1 MKSSFAHLRVSSEYS
16 IFKGLLSVEKLV
28 EKAKSFGMP
37 AIALTDHSNMFGL
50 VKFFKKCEKEG
61 IKPISGSTL
70 NIARSSEDRPYEFLC
85 LAKNIDGHKNLMHG
99 LSKASR
105 NQSKSILYDDFLNIC
120 NDIFVITGSENSE
133 IFSLILN
140 DKENEAVEL
149 IEKYKADFKNNFVIE
164 IQNTGK
170 ESHKIFMASILPIAS
185 RLSIPVIAT
194 NDVLFGDREDFEI
207 HETKVCIN
215 SGKTL
220 NDPNREKIYSEE
232 QYFKSQ
238 DEMQDLFGDFPDVL
252 SNTLEIAKQCNLS
265 IEPDGYFL
273 PEYPVPDGQD
283 FDTHL
288 KSLVEESLDNLIAK
302 FDNDKVEEYKARVK
316 YELDQIKT
324 MGFSSYFLIVY
335 DFIKWSKNNDVPV
348 GPGRGSG
355 AGSLVAFCLGIT
367 ALDPIKHGLLFERF
381 LNPERISMPDFD
393 IDFCMEKRDKV
404 IEYVSSK
411 YGKDAVSQIVTFGT
425 MAARGVVRDVTR
437 ALGKPYSL
445 GDRISKMIPFEIG
458 MTLEK
463 AISRQPVL
471 KQAIKDD
478 DEVQEIMN
486 LSFKLEGGIR
496 NIGKHAGGVVIAPGS
511 LSDFSPIYFDSDTSS
526 VLTQFDK
533 DDVEKIGLVKFDFL
547 GLRTLTII
555 DKAIKSIND
564 DLASRNKD
572 QLDISNIDL
581 NDSKVFEL
589 LSAGKTTAVF
599 QLESP
604 GMKDLIK
611 RLKPTKFEE
620 IVALL
625 ALFRPG
631 PLDSGM
637 HDEFVN
643 RKNGKV
649 PVTYPHKLLEPVLS
663 ETYGVILYQ
672 EQVMES
678 ARVLAGYS
686 LGQADILRRAMGKK
700 QVEEMD
706 KQRTIFVNGCKD
718 NNIKEDLANKIF
730 NLIET
735 FAGYGFNKSH
745 SAAYALLSFQTAYL
759 KTYYP
764 EYFMAAVL
772 SSAQGN
778 TDKISSII
786 KECKDMNISVL
797 SPNILTSGTN
807 FFVNSK
813 KQIEYGLTSLKG
825 VAESFIYHLSDIRE
839 KHTFNNLLDFSKKV
853 NVKLGGK
860 KSLESLSKAGAFDSI
875 CDSRSIA
882 LACIPDMLK
891 EGDKKASD
899 ALFAGDL
906 FSNVEED
913 FNPYDQYK
921 DVNPLNFSQK
931 LKYEK
936 EALGFYIS
944 GHPVEAIKDDIKDL
958 RSHKISDLDANT
970 SSATIVGLVNS
981 TRQIKDSKNK
991 PITFVN
997 FDDESGSMDGI
1008 ILSDLYEEK
1017 YGIIQEDT
1025 ILKFYGSVEVD
1036 DYRSRETNS
1045 TMYRMRVKS
1054 INAVESDLVDS
1065 KKDLLII
1072 CDTVS
1077 GDSLQEIKVKLN
1089 KIDPDFWGGES
1100 KVKLKILK
1108 DSTEA
1113 LISLNDNFMIDLN
1126 SENLDNLRS
1135 IFGDNKIKLS

>member
-1 MKSSFAHLRVSSEYS
+1 MKASFAHLRVSSEYS
-16 IFKGLLSVEKLV
+16 IFKGLLSIEKLV
-28 EKAKSFGMP
+28 EKAKVFGMP
-37 AIALTDHSNMFGL
+37 ALALTDHSNMFGL
-50 VKFFKKCEKEG
+50 VKFFKNCEKEG

-70 NIARSSEDRPYEFLC
+70 NIIRSEEDKPFEILC
-85 LAKNIDGHKNLMHG
+85 LAKNISGHKNLMNA
-99 LSKASR
+99 LSKAGR
-105 NQSKSILYDDFLNIC
+105 NKNKAIHYDDFLEIC
-120 NDIFVITGSENSE
+120 DDIFVIVGAENSE
-133 IFSLILN
+133 IFSLIIN
-140 DKENEAVEL
+140 NKEVDAIEL
-149 IEKYKADFKNNFVIE
+149 IKSYKTDFNDNFIIE

-170 ESHKIFMASILPIAS
+170 DSQKIFMGSILPIAS
-185 RLSIPVIAT
+185 KLSIPVIAT
-194 NDVLFGDREDFEI
+194 NDVLFGDKEDFEI

-220 NDPNREKIYSEE
+220 NDPNREKLYSEE
-232 QYFKSQ
+232 QFFKSQ
-238 DEMQDLFGDFPDVL
+238 DEMCKLFEDFPEVVT
-252 SNTLEIAKQCNLS
+252 NTLEVAKQCNLS
-265 IEPDGYFL
+265 LDPDGYYL
-273 PEYPVPDGQD
+273 PEYPVPKGED
-283 FDTHL
+283 FNSHL
-288 KSLVEESLDNLIAK
+288 ENLVEENLKKIISGFSREEIK
-302 FDNDKVEEYKARVK
+302 EYKARVK
-316 YELDQIKT
+316 YELEQIKM

-355 AGSLVAFCLGIT
+355 AGSLVAYCLGIT

-437 ALGKPYSL
+437 ALAKPYSL
-445 GDRISKMIPFEIG
+445 GDKISKMIPFEIG

-463 AISRQPVL
+463 AISNQPIL

-478 DEVQEIMN
+478 EEIQEIIN

-496 NIGKHAGGVVIAPGS
+496 NIGKHAGGIVIAPGN
-511 LSDFSPIYFDSDTSS
+511 LSDFSPIYFDDDSS
-526 VLTQFDK
+526 SSLTQFDK

-564 DLASRNKD
+564 DLVSKND
-572 QLDISNIDL
+572 EPLDISSIDL
-581 NDSKVFEL
+581 NDPKVFKL
-589 LSAGKTTAVF
+589 LSSGKTTSVF

-604 GMKDLIK
+604 GMKALIK
-611 RLKPTKFEE
+611 RLQPTKFEE

-631 PLDSGM
+631 PLETGM
-637 HDEFVN
+637 DDEFVN

-649 PVTYPHKLLEPVLS
+649 PVTYPHKLLEPVLA
-663 ETYGVILYQ
+663 ETYGVIIYQ

-686 LGQADILRRAMGKK
+686 LGQADILRRVMGKK
-700 QVEEMD
+700 LKDEMD
-706 KQRTIFVNGCKD
+706 NQRKIFVNGCKE
-718 NNIKEDLANKIF
+718 NNIKEELANKIF

-764 EYFMAAVL
+764 EYFMASVL
-772 SSAQGN
+772 SSAQGD
-778 TDKISSII
+778 TDKINSII
-786 KECKDMNISVL
+786 KECREMGIKVL

-807 FFVNSK
+807 FFVNK
-813 KQIEYGLTSLKG
+813 NKQIEYGLTSLKG
-825 VAESFIYHLSDIRE
+825 VAESFVYHLCEMRE
-839 KHTFNNLLDFSKKV
+839 KNSFKNLLDFSKKV

-860 KSLESLSKAGAFDSI
+860 KSLESLSKAGAFDPI

-891 EGDKKASD
+891 ESDKKASD

-906 FSNVEED
+906 FSNIEED
-913 FNPYDQYK
+913 FDPYDQYK
-921 DVNPLNFSQK
+921 NINPLNLSQK

-958 RSHKISDLDANT
+958 RSHKISDLDTNI
-970 SSATIVGLVNS
+970 SSVSVVGRINS
-981 TRQIKDSKNK
+981 TRQIKNKGK
-991 PITFVN
+991 PIMFVN

-1017 YGIIQEDT
+1017 YEIIKEDA
-1025 ILKFYGSVEVD
+1025 ILRFTGTVEID
-1036 DYRSRETNS
+1036 EYRSKETNII
-1045 TMYRMRVKS
+1045 MYRMRVKN
-1054 INAVESDLVDS
+1054 IYAVESALVDS
-1065 KKDLLII
+1065 KKDLFII
-1072 CDTVS
+1072 CNSDM
-1077 GDSLQEIKVKLN
+1077 GDSLKDIKFKLN
-1089 KIDPDFWGGES
+1089 QIDAGFWGGDS
-1100 KVKLKILK
+1100 KVKLKIIK
-1108 DSTEA
+1108 DNTEA
-1113 LISLNDNFMIDLN
+1113 LISLNKDFKIDLS
-1126 SENLDNLRS
+1126 SENLDNLRG
-1135 IFGDNKIKLS
+1135 IFGDNNIKLS

>member
-105 NQSKSILYDDFLNIC
+105 NQSKGILYDDFLNIC

-194 NDVLFGDREDFEI
+194 NDVLFGEREDFEI

-288 KSLVEESLDNLIAK
+288 KSLVEESLDNLITK
-302 FDNDKVEEYKARVK
+302 FDKDKVKEYKARVK
-316 YELDQIKT
+316 YELEQIKT

-335 DFIKWSKNNDVPV
+335 DFIKWSKNNNVPV

-478 DEVQEIMN
+478 EEVQEIMN

-564 DLASRNKD
+564 DLASQNKD

-807 FFVNSK
+807 FFVNPK

-839 KHTFNNLLDFSKKV
+839 KHTFKNLLDFSKKV

-899 ALFAGDL
+899 ELFAGDL

-1045 TMYRMRVKS
+1045 TMYRMRVKN

-1077 GDSLQEIKVKLN
+1077 GDSLQEIKLKLN

>member
-1 MKSSFAHLRVSSEYS
+1 MKGSFAHLRVSSEYS
-16 IFKGLLSVEKLV
+16 IFKGLLSIEKLV

-70 NIARSSEDRPYEFLC
+70 NIVRSSEDRPYEFLC
-85 LAKNIDGHKNLMHG
+85 LAKNINGHKNLMHG

-105 NQSKSILYDDFLNIC
+105 NLSKAIVYDDFLNIC

-140 DKENEAVEL
+140 DKEDEAVKL

-170 ESHKIFMASILPIAS
+170 ETHKIFMASILPIAS

-194 NDVLFGDREDFEI
+194 NDVLFGNREDFEI

-220 NDPNREKIYSEE
+220 NDPNREKMYSEE

-238 DEMQDLFGDFPDVL
+238 DEMKDLFKDFPEVL

-273 PEYPVPDGQD
+273 PEYPVPEGQD
-283 FDTHL
+283 FDSHL
-288 KSLVEESLDNLIAK
+288 KSLVEENLDKLIANFTK
-302 FDNDKVEEYKARVK
+302 DQVEEYKVRVK

-355 AGSLVAFCLGIT
+355 AGSLVAYCLGIT

-404 IEYVSSK
+404 IEYVTSK

-478 DEVQEIMN
+478 DEVKEIMN

-511 LSDFSPIYFDSDTSS
+511 LADFSPIYFDSDTSS

-564 DLASRNKD
+564 NLASKNED
-572 QLDISNIDL
+572 PLDISNLDL

-611 RLKPTKFEE
+611 RLQPTKFEE

-706 KQRTIFVNGCKD
+706 KQRTIFVNGCRD

-745 SAAYALLSFQTAYL
+745 SAAYAFLSFQTAYL

-786 KECKDMNISVL
+786 KECKDMGINVL

-807 FFVNSK
+807 FFVNPK

-825 VAESFIYHLSDIRE
+825 VAESFIYHLSEIRE
-839 KHTFNNLLDFSKKV
+839 KNTFKNLLDFSKKV

-958 RSHKISDLDANT
+958 RSHKISDLDANI

-1008 ILSDLYEEK
+1008 ILSELYEEK
-1017 YGIIQEDT
+1017 YGIIKEGA
-1025 ILKFYGSVEVD
+1025 ILRFYGSVEVD
-1036 DYRSRETNS
+1036 DYKSRETDS
-1045 TMYRMRVKS
+1045 TMYRMRVKN

-1072 CDTVS
+1072 CDTLN
-1077 GDSLQEIKVKLN
+1077 GDSLQEIKLKLN
-1089 KIDPDFWGGES
+1089 KIDSDFWGGES

-1113 LISLNDNFMIDLN
+1113 LISLNENFMIDLN

-1135 IFGDNKIKLS
+1135 IFGESKIKLS

>member
-1 MKSSFAHLRVSSEYS
+1 MKGSFAHLRVSSEYS
-16 IFKGLLSVEKLV
+16 IFKGLLSIEKLV

-70 NIARSSEDRPYEFLC
+70 NIVRSSEDRPYEFLC
-85 LAKNIDGHKNLMHG
+85 LAKNINGHKNLMHG

-105 NQSKSILYDDFLNIC
+105 NLSKAIVYDDFLNIC

-140 DKENEAVEL
+140 DKEDEAVKL

-170 ESHKIFMASILPIAS
+170 ETHKIFMASILPIAS

-194 NDVLFGDREDFEI
+194 NDVLFGNREDFEI

-220 NDPNREKIYSEE
+220 NDPNREKMYSEE

-238 DEMQDLFGDFPDVL
+238 DEMKDLFKDFPEVL

-273 PEYPVPDGQD
+273 PEYPVPEGQD
-283 FDTHL
+283 FDSHL
-288 KSLVEESLDNLIAK
+288 KSLVEENLDNLIANFTK
-302 FDNDKVEEYKARVK
+302 DQVEEYKVRVK

-355 AGSLVAFCLGIT
+355 AGSLVAYCLGIT

-404 IEYVSSK
+404 IEYVTSK

-511 LSDFSPIYFDSDTSS
+511 LADFSPIYFDSDSSS

-555 DKAIKSIND
+555 DKAIKSINN
-564 DLASRNKD
+564 DLASKNED
-572 QLDISNIDL
+572 LLDISTLDL

-611 RLKPTKFEE
+611 RLQPTRFEE

-706 KQRTIFVNGCKD
+706 KQRTIFVNGCRD

-786 KECKDMNISVL
+786 KECKDMGINVL
-797 SPNILTSGTN
+797 SPNILTSGIN
-807 FFVNSK
+807 FFVNPK

-825 VAESFIYHLSDIRE
+825 VAESFIYHLSEIRE
-839 KHTFNNLLDFSKKV
+839 KNTFNNLLDFSKKV

-882 LACIPDMLK
+882 LACVPDMLK

-913 FNPYDQYK
+913 FNPYDQHK

-958 RSHKISDLDANT
+958 RSHKISDLDANI

-991 PITFVN
+991 PITFLN

-1008 ILSDLYEEK
+1008 ILSELYEAK
-1017 YGIIQEDT
+1017 YGIIKEDT
-1025 ILKFYGSVEVD
+1025 ILRFYGSIEVD

-1045 TMYRMRVKS
+1045 TMYRMRVKN
-1054 INAVESDLVDS
+1054 INAVETDLVDS

-1072 CDTVS
+1072 CDTAN
-1077 GDSLQEIKVKLN
+1077 GDSLQEIKLKLN
-1089 KIDPDFWGGES
+1089 KINSDFWGGES
-1100 KVKLKILK
+1100 KVKLKILR
-1108 DSTEA
+1108 DNAEA

-1135 IFGDNKIKLS
+1135 IFGDSKIKLS

>member
-1 MKSSFAHLRVSSEYS
+1 MKGSFAHLRVSSEYS
-16 IFKGLLSVEKLV
+16 IFKGLLSIEKLV

-70 NIARSSEDRPYEFLC
+70 NIVRSSEDRPYEFLC
-85 LAKNIDGHKNLMHG
+85 LAKNINGHKNLMHG

-105 NQSKSILYDDFLNIC
+105 NLSKAIVYDDFLNIC
-120 NDIFVITGSENSE
+120 NDIFVISGSENSE
-133 IFSLILN
+133 IFSLVLN
-140 DKENEAVEL
+140 DKEDEAVKL

-170 ESHKIFMASILPIAS
+170 ETHKIFMASILPIAS

-194 NDVLFGDREDFEI
+194 NDVLFGNREDFEI

-220 NDPNREKIYSEE
+220 NDPNREKMYSEE

-238 DEMQDLFGDFPDVL
+238 DEMKDLFKDFPEVL

-273 PEYPVPDGQD
+273 PEYPVPEGQD
-283 FDTHL
+283 FDSHL
-288 KSLVEESLDNLIAK
+288 KSLVEENLDNLIANFTK
-302 FDNDKVEEYKARVK
+302 DQVEEYKVRVK

-355 AGSLVAFCLGIT
+355 AGSLVAYCLGIT

-404 IEYVSSK
+404 IEYVTSK

-486 LSFKLEGGIR
+486 LSFQLEGGIR

-511 LSDFSPIYFDSDTSS
+511 LADFSPIYFDSDTSS

-555 DKAIKSIND
+555 DKAIKSINN
-564 DLASRNKD
+564 DLASKNED
-572 QLDISNIDL
+572 LLDISTLDL

-611 RLKPTKFEE
+611 RLQPTRFEE

-786 KECKDMNISVL
+786 KECKDMGINVL
-797 SPNILTSGTN
+797 SPNILTSGIN
-807 FFVNSK
+807 FFVNPK

-825 VAESFIYHLSDIRE
+825 VAESFIYHLSEIRE
-839 KHTFNNLLDFSKKV
+839 KNTFNNLLDFSKKV

-913 FNPYDQYK
+913 FNPYDQHK

-958 RSHKISDLDANT
+958 RSHKISDLDANI

-991 PITFVN
+991 PITFLN

-1008 ILSDLYEEK
+1008 ILSELYEEK
-1017 YGIIQEDT
+1017 YGIIKEDA
-1025 ILKFYGSVEVD
+1025 ILRFYGSIEVD

-1045 TMYRMRVKS
+1045 TMYRMRVKN
-1054 INAVESDLVDS
+1054 INAVETDLVDS

-1072 CDTVS
+1072 CDTAN
-1077 GDSLQEIKVKLN
+1077 GDSLQEIKLKLN
-1089 KIDPDFWGGES
+1089 KINSDFWGGES
-1100 KVKLKILK
+1100 KVKLKILR
-1108 DSTEA
+1108 DNAEA

-1135 IFGDNKIKLS
+1135 IFGDSKIKLS

>member
-1 MKSSFAHLRVSSEYS
+1 MKGSFAHLRVSSEYS
-16 IFKGLLSVEKLV
+16 IFKGLLSIEKLV

-70 NIARSSEDRPYEFLC
+70 NIVRSSEDRPYEFLC
-85 LAKNIDGHKNLMHG
+85 LAKNINGHKNLMHG

-105 NQSKSILYDDFLNIC
+105 NLSKAILYDDFLNIC

-140 DKENEAVEL
+140 DKEDEAVKL

-164 IQNTGK
+164 IQDTGK
-170 ESHKIFMASILPIAS
+170 ETHKIFMASILPIAS

-194 NDVLFGDREDFEI
+194 NDVLFGNREDFEI

-220 NDPNREKIYSEE
+220 NDPNREKMYSEE

-238 DEMQDLFGDFPDVL
+238 DEMKDLFKDFPEVL

-265 IEPDGYFL
+265 LEPDGYFL
-273 PEYPVPDGQD
+273 PEYPVPEGQD
-283 FDTHL
+283 FDSHL
-288 KSLVEESLDNLIAK
+288 KSLVEENLDNLIANFSK
-302 FDNDKVEEYKARVK
+302 DQLEEYKVRVK

-355 AGSLVAFCLGIT
+355 AGSLVAYCLGIT

-404 IEYVSSK
+404 IEYVTSK

-511 LSDFSPIYFDSDTSS
+511 LADFSPIYFDSDTSS

-555 DKAIKSIND
+555 DKAIKSINN
-564 DLASRNKD
+564 DLASKNED
-572 QLDISNIDL
+572 LLDISTLDL

-589 LSAGKTTAVF
+589 LSAGRTTAVF

-611 RLKPTKFEE
+611 RLQPTRFEE

-786 KECKDMNISVL
+786 KECKDMGINVL
-797 SPNILTSGTN
+797 SPNILTSGIN
-807 FFVNSK
+807 FFVNPK

-825 VAESFIYHLSDIRE
+825 VAESFIYHLSEIRE
-839 KHTFNNLLDFSKKV
+839 KNTFNNLLDFSKKV

-913 FNPYDQYK
+913 FNPYDQHK

-958 RSHKISDLDANT
+958 RSHKISDLDANI

-991 PITFVN
+991 PITFLN

-1008 ILSDLYEEK
+1008 ILSELYEEK
-1017 YGIIQEDT
+1017 YGIIKEDA
-1025 ILKFYGSVEVD
+1025 ILRFYGSIEVD

-1045 TMYRMRVKS
+1045 TMYRMRVKN
-1054 INAVESDLVDS
+1054 INAVETDLVDS

-1072 CDTVS
+1072 CDTAN
-1077 GDSLQEIKVKLN
+1077 GDSLQEIKLKLN
-1089 KIDPDFWGGES
+1089 KINSDFWGGES
-1100 KVKLKILK
+1100 KVKLKILR
-1108 DSTEA
+1108 DNAEA

-1135 IFGDNKIKLS
+1135 IFGDSKIKLS

>member
-1 MKSSFAHLRVSSEYS
+1 MNGSFAHLRVSSEYS
-16 IFKGLLSVEKLV
+16 IFKGLLSIEKLV
-28 EKAKSFGMP
+28 EKAKSFDMP

-70 NIARSSEDRPYEFLC
+70 NIARSQEDRPYEFLC

-105 NQSKSILYDDFLNIC
+105 NQSKAIFYDDFLNIC
-120 NDIFVITGSENSE
+120 NDIFVIAGSENSE

-140 DKENEAVEL
+140 DKEDEAVKL
-149 IEKYKADFKNNFVIE
+149 IEKYKLDFKNNFVIE

-238 DEMQDLFGDFPDVL
+238 DEMQDLFKDFPEVL

-265 IEPDGYFL
+265 LEPDGYFL
-273 PEYPVPDGQD
+273 PEYPVPEGQD
-283 FDTHL
+283 FDSHL
-288 KSLVEESLDNLIAK
+288 KSLVEENLNNLTTKFAK
-302 FDNDKVEEYKARVK
+302 DQIEEYKARVK

-355 AGSLVAFCLGIT
+355 AGSLVAYCLGIT

-425 MAARGVVRDVTR
+425 MAAKGVVRDVTR

-564 DLASRNKD
+564 DLASKNED
-572 QLDISNIDL
+572 PLDISNLDL

-611 RLKPTKFEE
+611 RLQPTKFEE

-706 KQRTIFVNGCKD
+706 KQRTIFVNGCKN

-786 KECKDMNISVL
+786 KECKGMGINVL

-807 FFVNSK
+807 FFVNPK

-825 VAESFIYHLSDIRE
+825 VAESFIYHLSEIRE
-839 KHTFNNLLDFSKKV
+839 KNTFTNLLDFSKKV

-1008 ILSDLYEEK
+1008 ILSELYEEK
-1017 YGIIQEDT
+1017 YGIIKEGT
-1025 ILKFYGSVEVD
+1025 ILRFHGSVEVD

-1045 TMYRMRVKS
+1045 TMYRMRVKN

-1072 CDTVS
+1072 CDTVN
-1077 GDSLQEIKVKLN
+1077 GDSLQEIKLKLN
-1089 KIDPDFWGGES
+1089 KIDSDFWGGES

>member
-1 MKSSFAHLRVSSEYS
+1 MRGSFAHLRVSSEYS
-16 IFKGLLSVEKLV
+16 IFKGLLSIEKLV
-28 EKAKSFGMP
+28 EKAKFFGMP

-70 NIARSSEDRPYEFLC
+70 NIIRSSEGRPFEFLC
-85 LAKNIDGHKNLMHG
+85 LAKNISGHKNLMHG
-99 LSKASR
+99 LSRSSR
-105 NQSKSILYDDFLNIC
+105 NETKAIMYDDFLKIC

-140 DKENEAVEL
+140 DKEDDAVEL
-149 IEKYKADFKNNFVIE
+149 IEKYKEDFKNNFVIE

-170 ESHKIFMASILPIAS
+170 ESHKIFIASILPIAS
-185 RLSIPVIAT
+185 RLCIPVIAT

-238 DEMQDLFGDFPDVL
+238 DEMHDLFKEFPEVL

-265 IEPDGYFL
+265 LEPDGYFL
-273 PEYPVPDGQD
+273 PEYPVPEGQD

-288 KSLVEESLDNLIAK
+288 ESLVQGNLDNKMANLNKDEIK
-302 FDNDKVEEYKARVK
+302 EYKARVK

-355 AGSLVAFCLGIT
+355 AGSLVAYCLGIT

-404 IEYVSSK
+404 IEYVSLK
-411 YGKDAVSQIVTFGT
+411 YGRDAVSQIVTFGT

-526 VLTQFDK
+526 ALTQFDK

-555 DKAIKSIND
+555 DKAVKSIND
-564 DLASRNKD
+564 DLASQNKNL
-572 QLDISNIDL
+572 LDISTLDL
-581 NDSKVFEL
+581 NDSRVYEL
-589 LSAGKTTAVF
+589 LSSGKTTAVF

-611 RLKPTKFEE
+611 RLQPTKFEE

-649 PVTYPHKLLEPVLS
+649 PVTYPHKLLEPVLA

-706 KQRTIFVNGCKD
+706 KQRIIFVNGCKD
-718 NNIKEDLANKIF
+718 KNIKENLANKIF

-786 KECKDMNISVL
+786 KECKDMSINVL
-797 SPNILTSGTN
+797 RPNILTSGTN
-807 FFVNSK
+807 FFVNQK

-825 VAESFIYHLSDIRE
+825 VAESFIYHLSEIRE
-839 KHTFNNLLDFSKKV
+839 KNTFKNLLDFSKKV

-860 KSLESLSKAGAFDSI
+860 KSLESLTKAGAFDSI

-913 FNPYDQYK
+913 FNPYDQHK
-921 DVNPLNFSQK
+921 AVNPLNFSQK

-991 PITFVN
+991 PVTFVN

-1017 YGIIQEDT
+1017 YGIIKEDA
-1025 ILKFYGSVEVD
+1025 ILRLSGSIDVD

-1045 TMYRMRVKS
+1045 TMYRMRVKN
-1054 INAVESDLVDS
+1054 INPVESALVDS

-1072 CDTVS
+1072 CDTTK
-1077 GDSLQEIKVKLN
+1077 GDSLQEIKLRLN
-1089 KIDPDFWGGES
+1089 KIDSDFWGGES

-1126 SENLDNLRS
+1126 TENLDNLRS

>member
-511 LSDFSPIYFDSDTSS
+511 LADFSPIYFDSDTSS

-564 DLASRNKD
+564 DLASKNED
-572 QLDISNIDL
+572 PLDISNLDL

-611 RLKPTKFEE
+611 RLQPTKFEE

-786 KECKDMNISVL
+786 KECKDMGINVL

-807 FFVNSK
+807 FFVNPK

-825 VAESFIYHLSDIRE
+825 VAESFIYHLSEIRE
-839 KHTFNNLLDFSKKV
+839 KNTFNNLLDFSKKV

-958 RSHKISDLDANT
+958 RSHKISNLDANT

-1008 ILSDLYEEK
+1008 ILSELYEEK
-1017 YGIIQEDT
+1017 YGIIKEGT
-1025 ILKFYGSVEVD
+1025 ILRFYGSVEVD

-1045 TMYRMRVKS
+1045 TMYRMRVKN

-1072 CDTVS
+1072 CDTVN
-1077 GDSLQEIKVKLN
+1077 GDSLQEIKLKLN
-1089 KIDPDFWGGES
+1089 KIDSDFWGGES

>member
-105 NQSKSILYDDFLNIC
+105 NQSKGILYDDFLNIC

-149 IEKYKADFKNNFVIE
+149 IKKYKADFKNNFVIE

-194 NDVLFGDREDFEI
+194 NDVLFGEREDFEI

-288 KSLVEESLDNLIAK
+288 KSLVEESLDNLITK
-302 FDNDKVEEYKARVK
+302 FDKDKVKEYKARVK
-316 YELDQIKT
+316 YELEQIKT

-335 DFIKWSKNNDVPV
+335 DFIKWSKNNNVPV

-478 DEVQEIMN
+478 EEVQEIMN

-564 DLASRNKD
+564 DLASQNKD

-706 KQRTIFVNGCKD
+706 RQRTIFVDGCKE
-718 NNIKEDLANKIF
+718 NNIKEELANKIF

-807 FFVNSK
+807 FFVNPK

-839 KHTFNNLLDFSKKV
+839 KHTFKNLLDFSKKV

-899 ALFAGDL
+899 ELFAGDL

-921 DVNPLNFSQK
+921 DVNSLNFSQK

-944 GHPVEAIKDDIKDL
+944 GHPVEAIKDDNKDL

-997 FDDESGSMDGI
+997 FDDETGSMDGI

-1025 ILKFYGSVEVD
+1025 ILRFYGSVEVD

-1045 TMYRMRVKS
+1045 TMYRMRVKN

-1077 GDSLQEIKVKLN
+1077 GDSLQEIKLKLN

>member
-335 DFIKWSKNNDVPV
+335 DFIKWSKNNNVPV

-564 DLASRNKD
+564 DLASQNKD

-807 FFVNSK
+807 FFVNPK

-839 KHTFNNLLDFSKKV
+839 KHTFKNLLDFSKKV

-899 ALFAGDL
+899 ELFAGDL

-1045 TMYRMRVKS
+1045 TMYRMRVKN

-1077 GDSLQEIKVKLN
+1077 GDSLQEIKLKLN

>member
-185 RLSIPVIAT
+185 RLNIPVIAT

-611 RLKPTKFEE
+611 RLQPTKFEE

-807 FFVNSK
+807 FFVNPK

-825 VAESFIYHLSDIRE
+825 VAESFIYHLSEIRE

-875 CDSRSIA
+875 CDSRSVA

-997 FDDESGSMDGI
+997 FDDETGSMDGI

-1045 TMYRMRVKS
+1045 TMYRMRVKN

-1077 GDSLQEIKVKLN
+1077 GDSLQEIKLKLN

>member
-105 NQSKSILYDDFLNIC
+105 NQSKSILYDDFLNIS

-170 ESHKIFMASILPIAS
+170 ESHKIFIASILPIAS
-185 RLSIPVIAT
+185 RLSVPVIAT
-194 NDVLFGDREDFEI
+194 NDVLFGEREDFEI

-807 FFVNSK
+807 FFVNPK

-1025 ILKFYGSVEVD
+1025 ILRFYGSVEVD

-1045 TMYRMRVKS
+1045 TMYRMRVKN

-1077 GDSLQEIKVKLN
+1077 GDSLQEIKLKLN

>member
-105 NQSKSILYDDFLNIC
+105 NQSKGILYDDFLNIC

-149 IEKYKADFKNNFVIE
+149 IKKYKADFKNNFVIE

-194 NDVLFGDREDFEI
+194 NDVLFGEREDFEI

-288 KSLVEESLDNLIAK
+288 KSLVEESLDNLITK
-302 FDNDKVEEYKARVK
+302 FDKDKVKEYKARVE
-316 YELDQIKT
+316 YELEQIKT

-335 DFIKWSKNNDVPV
+335 DFIKWSKNNNVPV

-478 DEVQEIMN
+478 EEVQEIMN

-564 DLASRNKD
+564 DLASQNKD

-807 FFVNSK
+807 FFVNPK

-839 KHTFNNLLDFSKKV
+839 KHTFKNLLDFSKKV

-899 ALFAGDL
+899 ELFAGDL

-997 FDDESGSMDGI
+997 FDDETGSMDGI

-1045 TMYRMRVKS
+1045 TMYRMRVKN

-1077 GDSLQEIKVKLN
+1077 GDSLQEIKLKLN

>member
-1 MKSSFAHLRVSSEYS
+1 M
-16 IFKGLLSVEKLV
+16 
-28 EKAKSFGMP
+28 
-37 AIALTDHSNMFGL
+37 
-50 VKFFKKCEKEG
+50 
-61 IKPISGSTL
+61 
-70 NIARSSEDRPYEFLC
+70 
-85 LAKNIDGHKNLMHG
+85 
-99 LSKASR
+99 
-105 NQSKSILYDDFLNIC
+105 
-120 NDIFVITGSENSE
+120 
-133 IFSLILN
+133 
-140 DKENEAVEL
+140 
-149 IEKYKADFKNNFVIE
+149 
-164 IQNTGK
+164 
-170 ESHKIFMASILPIAS
+170 PIAS

-564 DLASRNKD
+564 DLASQNKD

-786 KECKDMNISVL
+786 KECKDMNINVL
-797 SPNILTSGTN
+797 SPNIFTSGTN
-807 FFVNSK
+807 FFVNPK

-839 KHTFNNLLDFSKKV
+839 KNTFKNLLDFSKKV

-1008 ILSDLYEEK
+1008 ILSELYEEK
-1017 YGIIQEDT
+1017 YGIIKEET
-1025 ILKFYGSVEVD
+1025 ILRFYGSVEVD

-1045 TMYRMRVKS
+1045 TMYRMRVKN

-1072 CDTVS
+1072 CDTVN
-1077 GDSLQEIKVKLN
+1077 GDSLQEIKLKLN

>member
-1 MKSSFAHLRVSSEYS
+1 MNGSFAHLRVSSEYS
-16 IFKGLLSVEKLV
+16 IFKGLLSIEKLV

-70 NIARSSEDRPYEFLC
+70 NIARSQEDRPYEFLC
-85 LAKNIDGHKNLMHG
+85 LAKNLDGQKNLMHG

-105 NQSKSILYDDFLNIC
+105 NQTKAIIYDDFLNIC
-120 NDIFVITGSENSE
+120 DDIFVITGSENSE

-140 DKENEAVEL
+140 DKEDEAVEL
-149 IEKYKADFKNNFVIE
+149 IEKYKSDFKNNLVIE

-170 ESHKIFMASILPIAS
+170 ESHKIFIASILPIAS

-238 DEMQDLFGDFPDVL
+238 DEMQELFKDFPEVL

-265 IEPDGYFL
+265 LEPDGYFL
-273 PEYPVPDGQD
+273 PEYPVPKGQN
-283 FDTHL
+283 FDSHL
-288 KSLVEESLDNLIAK
+288 KSLVEENLKNLTAK
-302 FDNDKVEEYKARVK
+302 FTNDQVEEYKARVK

-355 AGSLVAFCLGIT
+355 AGSLVAYCLGIT

-425 MAARGVVRDVTR
+425 MAAKGVVRDVTR

-478 DEVQEIMN
+478 DEVKEIMN

-511 LSDFSPIYFDSDTSS
+511 LADFSPIYFDSDTSS

-564 DLASRNKD
+564 DLASKNED
-572 QLDISNIDL
+572 PLDISNLDL

-611 RLKPTKFEE
+611 RLQPTKFEE

-706 KQRTIFVNGCKD
+706 KQRTIFVNGCKN

-786 KECKDMNISVL
+786 KECKDMGINVL

-807 FFVNSK
+807 FFVNPK

-825 VAESFIYHLSDIRE
+825 VAESFIYHLSEVRE
-839 KHTFNNLLDFSKKV
+839 KNTFKNLLDFSKKV

-958 RSHKISDLDANT
+958 RSHKISNLDANT

-1008 ILSDLYEEK
+1008 ILSELYEEK
-1017 YGIIQEDT
+1017 YGIIKEGT
-1025 ILKFYGSVEVD
+1025 ILRFYGSVEVD

-1045 TMYRMRVKS
+1045 TMYRMRVKN

-1072 CDTVS
+1072 CDTVN
-1077 GDSLQEIKVKLN
+1077 GDSLQEIKLKLN
-1089 KIDPDFWGGES
+1089 KIDSDFWGGES

>member
-105 NQSKSILYDDFLNIC
+105 NQSKSILYDDFLKIC
-120 NDIFVITGSENSE
+120 NDIFVITGSEDSE

-194 NDVLFGDREDFEI
+194 NDVLFGEREDFEI

-478 DEVQEIMN
+478 EEVQEIMN

-564 DLASRNKD
+564 DLASQNKD

-786 KECKDMNISVL
+786 KECKGMNISVL

-807 FFVNSK
+807 FFVNPK

-839 KHTFNNLLDFSKKV
+839 KHTFKNLLDFSKKV

-997 FDDESGSMDGI
+997 FDDETGSMDGI

-1045 TMYRMRVKS
+1045 TMYRMRVKN

-1077 GDSLQEIKVKLN
+1077 GDSLQEIKLKLN

>member
-70 NIARSSEDRPYEFLC
+70 NIARSSEARPYEFLC

-194 NDVLFGDREDFEI
+194 NDVLFGDREDYEI

-807 FFVNSK
+807 FFVNPK

-958 RSHKISDLDANT
+958 RSHKISNLDANT

-1025 ILKFYGSVEVD
+1025 ILRFYGSVEVD

>member
-1 MKSSFAHLRVSSEYS
+1 MKASFAHLRVSSEYS
-16 IFKGLLSVEKLV
+16 IFKGLLSIEKLV
-28 EKAKSFGMP
+28 EKAKVFGMP
-37 AIALTDHSNMFGL
+37 ALALTDHSNMFGL
-50 VKFFKKCEKEG
+50 VKFFKNCEKEG

-70 NIARSSEDRPYEFLC
+70 NIIRSEEDKPFEILC
-85 LAKNIDGHKNLMHG
+85 LAKNISGHKNLMNA
-99 LSKASR
+99 LSKAGR
-105 NQSKSILYDDFLNIC
+105 NKNKAIHYDDFLEIC
-120 NDIFVITGSENSE
+120 DDIFVIVGAENSE
-133 IFSLILN
+133 IFSLIIN
-140 DKENEAVEL
+140 NKEVDAIEL
-149 IEKYKADFKNNFVIE
+149 IKSYKTDFNDNFIIE

-170 ESHKIFMASILPIAS
+170 DSQKIFMGSILPIAS
-185 RLSIPVIAT
+185 KLSIPVIAT
-194 NDVLFGDREDFEI
+194 NDVLFGDKEDFEI

-220 NDPNREKIYSEE
+220 NDPNREKLYSEE
-232 QYFKSQ
+232 QFFKSQ
-238 DEMQDLFGDFPDVL
+238 DEMCKLFEDFPEVVT
-252 SNTLEIAKQCNLS
+252 NTLEVAKQCNLS
-265 IEPDGYFL
+265 LDPDGYYL
-273 PEYPVPDGQD
+273 PEYPVPKGED
-283 FDTHL
+283 FNSHL
-288 KSLVEESLDNLIAK
+288 ENLVEENLKKIISGFSREEIK
-302 FDNDKVEEYKARVK
+302 EYKARVK
-316 YELDQIKT
+316 YELEQIKM

-355 AGSLVAFCLGIT
+355 AGSLVAYCLGIT

-437 ALGKPYSL
+437 ALAKPYSL
-445 GDRISKMIPFEIG
+445 GDKISKMIPFEIG

-463 AISRQPVL
+463 AISNQPIL

-478 DEVQEIMN
+478 EEIQEIIN

-496 NIGKHAGGVVIAPGS
+496 NIGKHAGGIVIAPGN
-511 LSDFSPIYFDSDTSS
+511 LSDFSPIYFDDDSS
-526 VLTQFDK
+526 SSLTQFDK

-564 DLASRNKD
+564 DLVSKSD
-572 QLDISNIDL
+572 EPLDISSIDL
-581 NDSKVFEL
+581 NDPKVFKL
-589 LSAGKTTAVF
+589 LSSGKTTSVF

-604 GMKDLIK
+604 GMKALIK
-611 RLKPTKFEE
+611 RLQPTKFEE

-631 PLDSGM
+631 PLETGM
-637 HDEFVN
+637 DDEFVN

-649 PVTYPHKLLEPVLS
+649 PVTYPHKLLEPVLA
-663 ETYGVILYQ
+663 ETYGVIIYQ

-686 LGQADILRRAMGKK
+686 LGQADILRRVMGKK
-700 QVEEMD
+700 LKDEMD
-706 KQRTIFVNGCKD
+706 NQRKIFVNGCKE
-718 NNIKEDLANKIF
+718 NNIKEELANKIF

-764 EYFMAAVL
+764 EYFMASVL
-772 SSAQGN
+772 SSAQGD
-778 TDKISSII
+778 TDKINSII
-786 KECKDMNISVL
+786 KECREMGIIVL

-807 FFVNSK
+807 FFVNK
-813 KQIEYGLTSLKG
+813 NKQIEYGLTSLKG
-825 VAESFIYHLSDIRE
+825 VAESFVYHLCEMRE
-839 KHTFNNLLDFSKKV
+839 KNYFKNLLDFSKKV

-860 KSLESLSKAGAFDSI
+860 KSLESLSKAGAFDPI

-891 EGDKKASD
+891 ESDKKASD

-906 FSNVEED
+906 FSNIEED
-913 FNPYDQYK
+913 FDPYDQYK
-921 DVNPLNFSQK
+921 NINPLNLSQK

-958 RSHKISDLDANT
+958 RSHKISDLDTNI
-970 SSATIVGLVNS
+970 SSVSVVGRINS
-981 TRQIKDSKNK
+981 TRQIKNKGK
-991 PITFVN
+991 PIMFVN

-1017 YGIIQEDT
+1017 YEIIKEDA
-1025 ILKFYGSVEVD
+1025 ILRFTGTVEID
-1036 DYRSRETNS
+1036 EYRSKETNII
-1045 TMYRMRVKS
+1045 MYRMRVKN
-1054 INAVESDLVDS
+1054 IYAVESALVDS
-1065 KKDLLII
+1065 KKDLFII
-1072 CDTVS
+1072 CNSDM
-1077 GDSLQEIKVKLN
+1077 GDSLKDIKFKLN
-1089 KIDPDFWGGES
+1089 QIDAGFWGGDS
-1100 KVKLKILK
+1100 KVKLKIIK
-1108 DSTEA
+1108 DNTEA
-1113 LISLNDNFMIDLN
+1113 LISLNKDFKIDLS
-1126 SENLDNLRS
+1126 SENLDNLRG
-1135 IFGDNKIKLS
+1135 IFGDNNIKLS

>member
-1 MKSSFAHLRVSSEYS
+1 
-16 IFKGLLSVEKLV
+16 
-28 EKAKSFGMP
+28 
-37 AIALTDHSNMFGL
+37 
-50 VKFFKKCEKEG
+50 
-61 IKPISGSTL
+61 
-70 NIARSSEDRPYEFLC
+70 
-85 LAKNIDGHKNLMHG
+85 
-99 LSKASR
+99 
-105 NQSKSILYDDFLNIC
+105 
-120 NDIFVITGSENSE
+120 
-133 IFSLILN
+133 
-140 DKENEAVEL
+140 
-149 IEKYKADFKNNFVIE
+149 
-164 IQNTGK
+164 
-170 ESHKIFMASILPIAS
+170 
-185 RLSIPVIAT
+185 
-194 NDVLFGDREDFEI
+194 
-207 HETKVCIN
+207 
-215 SGKTL
+215 
-220 NDPNREKIYSEE
+220 
-232 QYFKSQ
+232 
-238 DEMQDLFGDFPDVL
+238 MQDLFGDFPDVL

-745 SAAYALLSFQTAYL
+745 SAAYALLSLQTAYL

-807 FFVNSK
+807 FFVNPK

-899 ALFAGDL
+899 GLFAGDL

-1025 ILKFYGSVEVD
+1025 ILRFYGSVEVD

-1045 TMYRMRVKS
+1045 TMYRMRVKN

-1077 GDSLQEIKVKLN
+1077 GDSLQEIKLKLN

>member
-1 MKSSFAHLRVSSEYS
+1 MNGSFAHLRVSSEYS
-16 IFKGLLSVEKLV
+16 IFKGLLSIEKLV
-28 EKAKSFGMP
+28 EKAKSFDMP

-70 NIARSSEDRPYEFLC
+70 NIARSQEDRPYEFLC

-105 NQSKSILYDDFLNIC
+105 NQSKAIFYDDFLNIC
-120 NDIFVITGSENSE
+120 NDIFVIAGSENSE

-140 DKENEAVEL
+140 DKEDEAVKL
-149 IEKYKADFKNNFVIE
+149 IEKYKLDFKNNFVIE

-238 DEMQDLFGDFPDVL
+238 DEMQDLFKDFPEVL

-265 IEPDGYFL
+265 LEPDGYFL
-273 PEYPVPDGQD
+273 PEYPVPEGQD
-283 FDTHL
+283 FDSHL
-288 KSLVEESLDNLIAK
+288 KSLVEENLNNLTTKFAK
-302 FDNDKVEEYKARVK
+302 DQIEEYKARVK

-355 AGSLVAFCLGIT
+355 AGSLVAYCLGIT

-411 YGKDAVSQIVTFGT
+411 YGNDAVSQIVTFGT
-425 MAARGVVRDVTR
+425 MAAKGVVRDVTR

-564 DLASRNKD
+564 DLASKNED
-572 QLDISNIDL
+572 PLDISNLDL

-611 RLKPTKFEE
+611 RLQPTKFEE

-706 KQRTIFVNGCKD
+706 KQRTIFVDGCKD

-786 KECKDMNISVL
+786 KECKGMGINVL

-807 FFVNSK
+807 FFVNPK

-825 VAESFIYHLSDIRE
+825 VAESFIYHLSEIRE
-839 KHTFNNLLDFSKKV
+839 KNTFTNLLDFSKKV

-944 GHPVEAIKDDIKDL
+944 GHPVEAIQDDIKDL

-991 PITFVN
+991 PITFLN

-1008 ILSDLYEEK
+1008 ILSELYEEK
-1017 YGIIQEDT
+1017 YGIIKEGT
-1025 ILKFYGSVEVD
+1025 ILRFHGSVEVD

-1045 TMYRMRVKS
+1045 TMYRMRVKN

-1072 CDTVS
+1072 CDTVN
-1077 GDSLQEIKVKLN
+1077 GDSLQEIKLKLN
-1089 KIDPDFWGGES
+1089 KIDSDFWGGES

>member
-1 MKSSFAHLRVSSEYS
+1 MNGSFAHLRVSSEYS
-16 IFKGLLSVEKLV
+16 IFKGLLSIEKLV
-28 EKAKSFGMP
+28 EKAKSFDMP

-70 NIARSSEDRPYEFLC
+70 NIARSQEDRPYEFLC

-105 NQSKSILYDDFLNIC
+105 NQSKAIFYDDFLNIC
-120 NDIFVITGSENSE
+120 NDIFVIAGSENSE

-140 DKENEAVEL
+140 DKEDEAVKL
-149 IEKYKADFKNNFVIE
+149 IEKYKLDFKNNFVIE

-238 DEMQDLFGDFPDVL
+238 DEMQDLFKDFPEVL

-265 IEPDGYFL
+265 LEPDGYFL
-273 PEYPVPDGQD
+273 PEYPVPEGQD
-283 FDTHL
+283 FDSHL
-288 KSLVEESLDNLIAK
+288 KSLVEENLNNLTTKFAK
-302 FDNDKVEEYKARVK
+302 DQIEEYKARVK

-355 AGSLVAFCLGIT
+355 AGSLVAYCLGIT

-425 MAARGVVRDVTR
+425 MAAKGVVRDVTR

-564 DLASRNKD
+564 DLASKNED
-572 QLDISNIDL
+572 PLDISNLDL

-611 RLKPTKFEE
+611 RLQPTKFEE

-706 KQRTIFVNGCKD
+706 KQRTIFVDGCKD

-786 KECKDMNISVL
+786 KECKGMGINVL

-807 FFVNSK
+807 FFVNPK

-825 VAESFIYHLSDIRE
+825 VAESFIYHLSEIRE
-839 KHTFNNLLDFSKKV
+839 KNTFTNLLDFSKKV

-944 GHPVEAIKDDIKDL
+944 GHPVEAIQDDIKDL

-991 PITFVN
+991 PITFLN

-1008 ILSDLYEEK
+1008 ILSELYEEK
-1017 YGIIQEDT
+1017 YGIIKEGT
-1025 ILKFYGSVEVD
+1025 ILRFYGSVEVD

-1045 TMYRMRVKS
+1045 TMYRMRVKN

-1072 CDTVS
+1072 CDTVN
-1077 GDSLQEIKVKLN
+1077 GDSLQEIKLKLN
-1089 KIDPDFWGGES
+1089 KIDSDFWGGES

>member
-1 MKSSFAHLRVSSEYS
+1 
-16 IFKGLLSVEKLV
+16 
-28 EKAKSFGMP
+28 
-37 AIALTDHSNMFGL
+37 
-50 VKFFKKCEKEG
+50 
-61 IKPISGSTL
+61 
-70 NIARSSEDRPYEFLC
+70 
-85 LAKNIDGHKNLMHG
+85 
-99 LSKASR
+99 
-105 NQSKSILYDDFLNIC
+105 
-120 NDIFVITGSENSE
+120 
-133 IFSLILN
+133 
-140 DKENEAVEL
+140 
-149 IEKYKADFKNNFVIE
+149 
-164 IQNTGK
+164 
-170 ESHKIFMASILPIAS
+170 MASILPIAS

-194 NDVLFGDREDFEI
+194 NDVLFGEREDFEI

-335 DFIKWSKNNDVPV
+335 DFIKWSKNNNVPV

-807 FFVNSK
+807 FFVNPK

-839 KHTFNNLLDFSKKV
+839 KHTFKNLLDFSKKV

-1045 TMYRMRVKS
+1045 TMYRMRVKN

-1077 GDSLQEIKVKLN
+1077 GDSLQEIKLKLN

>member
-105 NQSKSILYDDFLNIC
+105 NQSKGILYDDFLNIC

-149 IEKYKADFKNNFVIE
+149 IKKYKADFKNNFVIE

-194 NDVLFGDREDFEI
+194 NDVLFGEREDFEI

-288 KSLVEESLDNLIAK
+288 KSLVEESLDNLITK
-302 FDNDKVEEYKARVK
+302 FDKDKVKEYKARVK
-316 YELDQIKT
+316 YELEQIKT

-335 DFIKWSKNNDVPV
+335 DFIKWSKNNNVPV

-478 DEVQEIMN
+478 EEVQEIMN

-807 FFVNSK
+807 FFVNPK

-839 KHTFNNLLDFSKKV
+839 KHTFKNLLDFSKKV

-899 ALFAGDL
+899 ELFAGDL

-913 FNPYDQYK
+913 FNPYDQYR

-997 FDDESGSMDGI
+997 FDDETGSMDGI

-1045 TMYRMRVKS
+1045 TMYRMRVKN

-1077 GDSLQEIKVKLN
+1077 GDSLQEIKLKLN

>member
-70 NIARSSEDRPYEFLC
+70 NIARSSEARPYEFLC

-825 VAESFIYHLSDIRE
+825 VAESFIYHLSEIRE

-958 RSHKISDLDANT
+958 RSHKISNLDANT

-1025 ILKFYGSVEVD
+1025 ILRFYGSVEVD

>member
-105 NQSKSILYDDFLNIC
+105 NQSKGILYDDFLNIC

-149 IEKYKADFKNNFVIE
+149 IKKYKADFKNNFVIE

-288 KSLVEESLDNLIAK
+288 KSLVEESLDNLITK
-302 FDNDKVEEYKARVK
+302 FDKDKVKEYKARVE
-316 YELDQIKT
+316 YELEQIKT

-478 DEVQEIMN
+478 EEVQEIMN

-807 FFVNSK
+807 FFVNPK

-839 KHTFNNLLDFSKKV
+839 KHTFKNLLDFSKKV

-899 ALFAGDL
+899 ELFAGDL

-997 FDDESGSMDGI
+997 FDDETGSMDGI

-1045 TMYRMRVKS
+1045 TMYRMRVKN

-1077 GDSLQEIKVKLN
+1077 GDSLQEIKLKLN

>member
-70 NIARSSEDRPYEFLC
+70 NIARSSEARPYEFLC

-149 IEKYKADFKNNFVIE
+149 IKKYKADFKNNFVIE

-170 ESHKIFMASILPIAS
+170 ESHKIFIASILPIAS

-194 NDVLFGDREDFEI
+194 NDVLFGDREDYEI

-316 YELDQIKT
+316 YELEQIKT

-335 DFIKWSKNNDVPV
+335 DFIKWSKNNNVPV

-478 DEVQEIMN
+478 EEVQEIMN

-564 DLASRNKD
+564 DLASQNKD

-807 FFVNSK
+807 FFVNPK

-839 KHTFNNLLDFSKKV
+839 KHTFKNLLDFSKKV

-958 RSHKISDLDANT
+958 RSHKISDLDVNT

-997 FDDESGSMDGI
+997 FDDETGSMDGI

-1045 TMYRMRVKS
+1045 TMYRMRVKN

-1077 GDSLQEIKVKLN
+1077 GDSLQEIKLKLN

>member
-1 MKSSFAHLRVSSEYS
+1 MKASFAHLRVSSEYS
-16 IFKGLLSVEKLV
+16 IFKGLLSIEKLV
-28 EKAKSFGMP
+28 EKAKVFGMP
-37 AIALTDHSNMFGL
+37 ALALTDHSNMFGL
-50 VKFFKKCEKEG
+50 VKFFKNCEKEG

-70 NIARSSEDRPYEFLC
+70 NIIRSEEDKPFEILC
-85 LAKNIDGHKNLMHG
+85 LAKNISGHKNLMNA
-99 LSKASR
+99 LSKAGR
-105 NQSKSILYDDFLNIC
+105 NKNKAIHYDDFLEIC
-120 NDIFVITGSENSE
+120 DDIFVIVGAENSE
-133 IFSLILN
+133 IFSLIIN
-140 DKENEAVEL
+140 NKEADAIEL
-149 IEKYKADFKNNFVIE
+149 IKSYKTDFNDNFIIE

-170 ESHKIFMASILPIAS
+170 DSQKIFMASILPIAS
-185 RLSIPVIAT
+185 KLSIPVIAT
-194 NDVLFGDREDFEI
+194 NDVLFGDKEDFEI

-220 NDPNREKIYSEE
+220 NDPNREKLYSEE
-232 QYFKSQ
+232 QFFKSQ
-238 DEMQDLFGDFPDVL
+238 DEMCKLFEDFPEVVT
-252 SNTLEIAKQCNLS
+252 NTLEVAKQCNLS
-265 IEPDGYFL
+265 LDPDGYYL
-273 PEYPVPDGQD
+273 PEYPVPKGED
-283 FDTHL
+283 FNSHL
-288 KSLVEESLDNLIAK
+288 ENLVEENLKKIISD
-302 FDNDKVEEYKARVK
+302 FSREEIKEYEARVK
-316 YELDQIKT
+316 YELEQIKM

-355 AGSLVAFCLGIT
+355 AGSLVAYCLGIT

-437 ALGKPYSL
+437 ALAKPYSL
-445 GDRISKMIPFEIG
+445 GDKISKMIPFEIG

-463 AISRQPVL
+463 AISNQPIL

-478 DEVQEIMN
+478 EEIQEIIN

-496 NIGKHAGGVVIAPGS
+496 NIGKHAGGIVIAPGN
-511 LSDFSPIYFDSDTSS
+511 LSDFSPIYFDDDSS
-526 VLTQFDK
+526 SSLTQFDK

-564 DLASRNKD
+564 DLVSKND
-572 QLDISNIDL
+572 ESLDISSIDL
-581 NDSKVFEL
+581 NDPKVFKL
-589 LSAGKTTAVF
+589 LSSGKTTSVF

-604 GMKDLIK
+604 GMKALIK
-611 RLKPTKFEE
+611 RLQPTKFEE

-631 PLDSGM
+631 PLETGM
-637 HDEFVN
+637 DDEFVN

-649 PVTYPHKLLEPVLS
+649 PVTYPHKLLEPVLA
-663 ETYGVILYQ
+663 ETYGVIIYQ

-686 LGQADILRRAMGKK
+686 LGQADILRRVMGKK
-700 QVEEMD
+700 LKDEMD
-706 KQRTIFVNGCKD
+706 NQRKIFVNGCKE
-718 NNIKEDLANKIF
+718 NNIKEELANKIF

-764 EYFMAAVL
+764 EYFMASVL
-772 SSAQGN
+772 SSAQGD
-778 TDKISSII
+778 TDKINSII
-786 KECKDMNISVL
+786 KECREMGIKVL

-807 FFVNSK
+807 FFVNK
-813 KQIEYGLTSLKG
+813 NKQIEYGLTSLKG
-825 VAESFIYHLSDIRE
+825 VAESFVYHLCEMRE
-839 KHTFNNLLDFSKKV
+839 KNSFKNLLDFSKKV

-860 KSLESLSKAGAFDSI
+860 KSLESLSKAGAFDPI

-891 EGDKKASD
+891 ESDKKASD

-906 FSNVEED
+906 FSNIEED
-913 FNPYDQYK
+913 FDPYDQYNNI
-921 DVNPLNFSQK
+921 NPLNLSQK

-958 RSHKISDLDANT
+958 RSHKISDLDTNI
-970 SSATIVGLVNS
+970 SSVSVVGRINS
-981 TRQIKDSKNK
+981 TRQIKNKGK
-991 PITFVN
+991 PIMFVN

-1017 YGIIQEDT
+1017 YEIIKEDA
-1025 ILKFYGSVEVD
+1025 ILRFTGTVEID
-1036 DYRSRETNS
+1036 DYRSKETNII
-1045 TMYRMRVKS
+1045 MYRMRVKN
-1054 INAVESDLVDS
+1054 IYAVESALVDS
-1065 KKDLLII
+1065 KKDLFII
-1072 CDTVS
+1072 CNSDM
-1077 GDSLQEIKVKLN
+1077 GDSLKDIKFKLN
-1089 KIDPDFWGGES
+1089 QIDAGFWGGDS
-1100 KVKLKILK
+1100 KVKLKIIK
-1108 DSTEA
+1108 DNTEA
-1113 LISLNDNFMIDLN
+1113 LISLNKDFKIDLS
-1126 SENLDNLRS
+1126 SENLDNLRG
-1135 IFGDNKIKLS
+1135 IFGDNNIKLS

>member
-511 LSDFSPIYFDSDTSS
+511 LADFSPIYFDSDTSS

-807 FFVNSK
+807 FFVNPK

-1045 TMYRMRVKS
+1045 TMYRMRVKN

-1077 GDSLQEIKVKLN
+1077 GDSLQEIKLKLN

>member
-16 IFKGLLSVEKLV
+16 IFKGLLSVEKIV

-70 NIARSSEDRPYEFLC
+70 NIARSSEARPYEFLC

-149 IEKYKADFKNNFVIE
+149 IKKYKADFKNNFVIE

-288 KSLVEESLDNLIAK
+288 KSLVEESLDNLITK
-302 FDNDKVEEYKARVK
+302 FDKDKVKEYKARVK
-316 YELDQIKT
+316 YELEQIKT

-511 LSDFSPIYFDSDTSS
+511 LADFSPIYFDSDTSS

-564 DLASRNKD
+564 DLASKNED
-572 QLDISNIDL
+572 PLDISNLDL

-611 RLKPTKFEE
+611 RLQPTKFEE

-706 KQRTIFVNGCKD
+706 KQRTIFVNGCKN

-786 KECKDMNISVL
+786 KECKDMGINVL

-807 FFVNSK
+807 FFVNPK

-825 VAESFIYHLSDIRE
+825 VAESFIYHLSEVRE
-839 KHTFNNLLDFSKKV
+839 KNTFNNLLDFSKKV

-958 RSHKISDLDANT
+958 RSHKISNLDANT

-1008 ILSDLYEEK
+1008 ILSELYEEK
-1017 YGIIQEDT
+1017 YGIIKEGT
-1025 ILKFYGSVEVD
+1025 ILRFYGSVEVD

-1045 TMYRMRVKS
+1045 TMYRMRVKN

-1072 CDTVS
+1072 CDTVN
-1077 GDSLQEIKVKLN
+1077 GDSLQEIKLKLN
-1089 KIDPDFWGGES
+1089 KIDSDFWGGES

>member
-1 MKSSFAHLRVSSEYS
+1 MKGSFAHLRVSSEYS
-16 IFKGLLSVEKLV
+16 IFKGLLSIEKLV

-70 NIARSSEDRPYEFLC
+70 NIVRSSEDRPYEFLC
-85 LAKNIDGHKNLMHG
+85 LAKNINGHKNLMHG

-105 NQSKSILYDDFLNIC
+105 NLSKAIVYDDFLNIC

-140 DKENEAVEL
+140 DKEDEAVKV

-170 ESHKIFMASILPIAS
+170 ETHKIFIASILPIAS

-194 NDVLFGDREDFEI
+194 NDVLFGNREDFEI

-220 NDPNREKIYSEE
+220 NDPNREKMYSEE

-238 DEMQDLFGDFPDVL
+238 DEMKDLFKDFPEVL

-273 PEYPVPDGQD
+273 PEYPVPEGQD
-283 FDTHL
+283 FDSHL
-288 KSLVEESLDNLIAK
+288 KSLVEENLDKLIANFTK
-302 FDNDKVEEYKARVK
+302 NQVEEYKVRVK

-355 AGSLVAFCLGIT
+355 AGSLVAYCLGIT

-393 IDFCMEKRDKV
+393 IDFCMERRDKV
-404 IEYVSSK
+404 IEYVTSK

-511 LSDFSPIYFDSDTSS
+511 LADFSPIYFDSDTSS

-555 DKAIKSIND
+555 DKAIKSINN
-564 DLASRNKD
+564 DLASKNED
-572 QLDISNIDL
+572 LLDISTLDL

-611 RLKPTKFEE
+611 RLQPTRFEE

-706 KQRTIFVNGCKD
+706 KQRTIFVNGCRD

-786 KECKDMNISVL
+786 KECKDMGINVL
-797 SPNILTSGTN
+797 SPNILTSGIN
-807 FFVNSK
+807 FFVNPK

-825 VAESFIYHLSDIRE
+825 VAESFIYHLSEIRE
-839 KHTFNNLLDFSKKV
+839 KNTFNNLLDFSKKV

-882 LACIPDMLK
+882 LACVPDMLK
-891 EGDKKASD
+891 EADKKASD

-921 DVNPLNFSQK
+921 EVNPLNFSQK

-958 RSHKISDLDANT
+958 RSHKISDLDANI

-991 PITFVN
+991 PITFLN

-1008 ILSDLYEEK
+1008 ILSELYEAK
-1017 YGIIQEDT
+1017 YGIIKEDT
-1025 ILKFYGSVEVD
+1025 ILRFYGSIEID

-1045 TMYRMRVKS
+1045 TMYRMRVKN

-1072 CDTVS
+1072 CDTAN
-1077 GDSLQEIKVKLN
+1077 GDSLQEIKLKLN
-1089 KIDPDFWGGES
+1089 KIDSDFWGGES

-1108 DSTEA
+1108 DNAEA
-1113 LISLNDNFMIDLN
+1113 LISLNDNFMIDLS

>member
-1 MKSSFAHLRVSSEYS
+1 MKASFAHLRVSSEYS
-16 IFKGLLSVEKLV
+16 IFKGLLSIEKLV
-28 EKAKSFGMP
+28 EKAKVFGMP
-37 AIALTDHSNMFGL
+37 ALALTDHSNMFGL
-50 VKFFKKCEKEG
+50 VKFFKNCEKEG

-70 NIARSSEDRPYEFLC
+70 NIIRSEEDKPFEILC
-85 LAKNIDGHKNLMHG
+85 LAKNISGHKNLMNA
-99 LSKASR
+99 LSKAGR
-105 NQSKSILYDDFLNIC
+105 NKNKAIHYDDFLEIC
-120 NDIFVITGSENSE
+120 DDIFVIVGAENSE
-133 IFSLILN
+133 IFPLIIN
-140 DKENEAVEL
+140 NNEVDAIEL
-149 IEKYKADFKNNFVIE
+149 IKSYKTDFNDNFIIE

-170 ESHKIFMASILPIAS
+170 DSQKIFMASILPIAS
-185 RLSIPVIAT
+185 KLSIPVIAT
-194 NDVLFGDREDFEI
+194 NDVLFGDKEDFEI

-220 NDPNREKIYSEE
+220 NDPNREKLYSEE
-232 QYFKSQ
+232 QFFKSQ
-238 DEMQDLFGDFPDVL
+238 DEMCKLFEDFPEVVT
-252 SNTLEIAKQCNLS
+252 NTLEVAKQCNLS
-265 IEPDGYFL
+265 LDPDGYYL
-273 PEYPVPDGQD
+273 PEYPVPKGED
-283 FDTHL
+283 FNSHL
-288 KSLVEESLDNLIAK
+288 ENLVEENLKKIISGFSREEIK
-302 FDNDKVEEYKARVK
+302 EYKARVK
-316 YELDQIKT
+316 YELEQIKM

-355 AGSLVAFCLGIT
+355 AGSLVAYCLGIT

-437 ALGKPYSL
+437 ALAKPYSL
-445 GDRISKMIPFEIG
+445 GDKISKMIPFEIG

-463 AISRQPVL
+463 AISNQPIL

-478 DEVQEIMN
+478 EEIQEIIN

-496 NIGKHAGGVVIAPGS
+496 NIGKHAGGIVIAPGN
-511 LSDFSPIYFDSDTSS
+511 LSDFSPIYFDDDSS
-526 VLTQFDK
+526 SSLTQFDK

-564 DLASRNKD
+564 DLVSKND
-572 QLDISNIDL
+572 ESLDISSIDL
-581 NDSKVFEL
+581 NDPKVFKL
-589 LSAGKTTAVF
+589 LSSGKTTSVF

-604 GMKDLIK
+604 GMKALIK
-611 RLKPTKFEE
+611 RLQPTKFEE

-631 PLDSGM
+631 PLETGM
-637 HDEFVN
+637 DDEFVN

-649 PVTYPHKLLEPVLS
+649 PVTYPHKLLEPVLA
-663 ETYGVILYQ
+663 ETYGVIIYQ

-686 LGQADILRRAMGKK
+686 LGQADILRRVMGKK
-700 QVEEMD
+700 LKDEMD
-706 KQRTIFVNGCKD
+706 NQRKIFVNGCKE
-718 NNIKEDLANKIF
+718 NNIKEELANKIF

-764 EYFMAAVL
+764 EYFMASVL
-772 SSAQGN
+772 SSAQGD
-778 TDKISSII
+778 TDKINSII
-786 KECKDMNISVL
+786 KECREMGIKVL

-807 FFVNSK
+807 FFVNK
-813 KQIEYGLTSLKG
+813 NKQIEYGLTSLKG
-825 VAESFIYHLSDIRE
+825 VAESFVYHLCEMRE
-839 KHTFNNLLDFSKKV
+839 KNSFKNLLDFSKKV

-860 KSLESLSKAGAFDSI
+860 KSLESLSKAGAFDPI

-891 EGDKKASD
+891 ESDKKASD

-906 FSNVEED
+906 FSNIEED
-913 FNPYDQYK
+913 FDPYDQYK
-921 DVNPLNFSQK
+921 NINPLNLSQK

-958 RSHKISDLDANT
+958 RSHKISDLDTNI
-970 SSATIVGLVNS
+970 SSVSVVGRINS
-981 TRQIKDSKNK
+981 TRQIKNKGK
-991 PITFVN
+991 PIMFVN

-1017 YGIIQEDT
+1017 YEIIKEDA
-1025 ILKFYGSVEVD
+1025 ILRFTGTVEID
-1036 DYRSRETNS
+1036 DYRSKETNII
-1045 TMYRMRVKS
+1045 MYRMRVKN
-1054 INAVESDLVDS
+1054 IYAVESALVDS
-1065 KKDLLII
+1065 KKDLFII
-1072 CDTVS
+1072 CNSDM
-1077 GDSLQEIKVKLN
+1077 GDSLKDIKLKLN
-1089 KIDPDFWGGES
+1089 QIDAGFWGGDS
-1100 KVKLKILK
+1100 KVKLKIIK
-1108 DSTEA
+1108 DNTEA
-1113 LISLNDNFMIDLN
+1113 LISLNKDFKIDLS
-1126 SENLDNLRS
+1126 SENLDNLRG
-1135 IFGDNKIKLS
+1135 IFGDNNIKLS

>member
-1 MKSSFAHLRVSSEYS
+1 MNGSFAHLRVSSEYS
-16 IFKGLLSVEKLV
+16 IFKGLLSIEKLV

-70 NIARSSEDRPYEFLC
+70 NIARSQEDRPYEFLC
-85 LAKNIDGHKNLMHG
+85 LAKNLDGQKNLMHG

-105 NQSKSILYDDFLNIC
+105 NQTKAIIYDDFLNIC
-120 NDIFVITGSENSE
+120 DDIFVITGSENSE

-140 DKENEAVEL
+140 DKEDEAVEL
-149 IEKYKADFKNNFVIE
+149 IEKYKSDFKNNLVIE

-170 ESHKIFMASILPIAS
+170 ESHKIFIASILPIAS

-238 DEMQDLFGDFPDVL
+238 DEMQELFKDFPEVL

-265 IEPDGYFL
+265 LEPDGYFL
-273 PEYPVPDGQD
+273 PEYPVPKGQN
-283 FDTHL
+283 FDSHL
-288 KSLVEESLDNLIAK
+288 KSLVEENLKNLTAK
-302 FDNDKVEEYKARVK
+302 FTNDQVEEYKARVK

-355 AGSLVAFCLGIT
+355 AGSLVAYCLGIT

-425 MAARGVVRDVTR
+425 MAAKGVVRDVTR

-511 LSDFSPIYFDSDTSS
+511 LADFSPIYFDSDTSS

-564 DLASRNKD
+564 DLASKNED
-572 QLDISNIDL
+572 PLDISNLDL
-581 NDSKVFEL
+581 NGSKVFEL

-611 RLKPTKFEE
+611 RLQPTKFEE

-706 KQRTIFVNGCKD
+706 KQRTIFVNGCKN

-786 KECKDMNISVL
+786 KECKDMDINVL

-825 VAESFIYHLSDIRE
+825 VAESFIYHLSEIRE
-839 KHTFNNLLDFSKKV
+839 KNTFNNLLDFSKKV

-958 RSHKISDLDANT
+958 RSHKISNLDANT

-1008 ILSDLYEEK
+1008 ILSELYEEK
-1017 YGIIQEDT
+1017 YGIIKEGT
-1025 ILKFYGSVEVD
+1025 ILRFYGSVEVD

-1045 TMYRMRVKS
+1045 TMYRMRVKN

-1072 CDTVS
+1072 CDTVN
-1077 GDSLQEIKVKLN
+1077 GDSLQEIKLKLN
-1089 KIDPDFWGGES
+1089 KIDSDFWGGES

>member
-1 MKSSFAHLRVSSEYS
+1 MKASFAHLRVSSEYS
-16 IFKGLLSVEKLV
+16 IFKGLLSIEKLV
-28 EKAKSFGMP
+28 EKAKSFDMP

-70 NIARSSEDRPYEFLC
+70 NIARSIEDRPYEFLC
-85 LAKNIDGHKNLMHG
+85 LAKNFDGHKNLMHG

-105 NQSKSILYDDFLNIC
+105 SQLKAVLYDDFLNIC
-120 NDIFVITGSENSE
+120 NDIFVIIGSENSE
-133 IFSLILN
+133 IFSLITN
-140 DKENEAVEL
+140 DKEDEAIEL
-149 IEKYKADFKNNFVIE
+149 IKKYKADFKNNFVIE

-238 DEMQDLFGDFPDVL
+238 DEMQDLFRDYPDVL

-265 IEPDGYFL
+265 LEPDGYFL
-273 PEYPVPDGQD
+273 PEYPVPEGED

-288 KSLVEESLDNLIAK
+288 KSLVEENLDNLTAK
-302 FDNDKVEEYKARVK
+302 FDNDQAKEYKTRVK

-355 AGSLVAFCLGIT
+355 AGSLVAYCLGIT

-511 LSDFSPIYFDSDTSS
+511 LADFSPIYFDSDTSS

-564 DLASRNKD
+564 DLASRNED

-581 NDSKVFEL
+581 NDAKVFEL

-706 KQRTIFVNGCKD
+706 KQRTIFVNGCKE

-759 KTYYP
+759 KTYFP

-807 FFVNSK
+807 FFVNTK

-825 VAESFIYHLSDIRE
+825 VAESFIYHLSDERE
-839 KHTFNNLLDFSKKV
+839 KNTFNNLLDFSKKV

-875 CDSRSIA
+875 CNSRSIA

-906 FSNVEED
+906 FSNIEED

-991 PITFVN
+991 PITFLN

-1017 YGIIQEDT
+1017 YGIIKEDT
-1025 ILKFYGSVEVD
+1025 ILRFYGSVEVD

-1054 INAVESDLVDS
+1054 INAVEGDLVDS

-1072 CDTVS
+1072 CDTFN
-1077 GDSLQEIKVKLN
+1077 GDSLQEIKLKLN
-1089 KIDPDFWGGES
+1089 KIDSDFWGGES

-1108 DSTEA
+1108 NSTEV

-1135 IFGDNKIKLS
+1135 IFGDDKIKLS

>member
-105 NQSKSILYDDFLNIC
+105 NQSKSILYDDFLKIC
-120 NDIFVITGSENSE
+120 NDIFVITGSEDSE

-170 ESHKIFMASILPIAS
+170 ESHKIFMSSILPIAS

-194 NDVLFGDREDFEI
+194 NDVLFGEREDFEI

-238 DEMQDLFGDFPDVL
+238 DEMQDLFRDFPDVL

-288 KSLVEESLDNLIAK
+288 KSLVEDSLDNLIAK
-302 FDNDKVEEYKARVK
+302 FDNDKVEEYRARVK

-807 FFVNSK
+807 FFVNPK

-839 KHTFNNLLDFSKKV
+839 KHTFKNLLDFSKKV

-997 FDDESGSMDGI
+997 FDDETGSMDGI

-1025 ILKFYGSVEVD
+1025 ILRFYGSVEVD

-1045 TMYRMRVKS
+1045 TMYRMRVRN

-1077 GDSLQEIKVKLN
+1077 GDSLQEIKLKLN

-1113 LISLNDNFMIDLN
+1113 LISLNDSFMIDLN

>member
-105 NQSKSILYDDFLNIC
+105 NQSKGILYDDFLNIC

-149 IEKYKADFKNNFVIE
+149 IKKYKADFKNNFVIE

-194 NDVLFGDREDFEI
+194 NDVLFGEREDFEI

-288 KSLVEESLDNLIAK
+288 KSLVEESLDNLITK
-302 FDNDKVEEYKARVK
+302 FDKDKVKEYKARVE
-316 YELDQIKT
+316 YELEQIKT

-335 DFIKWSKNNDVPV
+335 DFIKWSKNNNVPV

-478 DEVQEIMN
+478 EEVQEIMN

-564 DLASRNKD
+564 DLASQNKD

-807 FFVNSK
+807 FFVNPK

-839 KHTFNNLLDFSKKV
+839 KHTFKNLLDFSKKV

-899 ALFAGDL
+899 ELFAGDL

-991 PITFVN
+991 PVTFVN
-997 FDDESGSMDGI
+997 FDDETGSMDGI

-1045 TMYRMRVKS
+1045 TMYRMRVKN

-1077 GDSLQEIKVKLN
+1077 GDSLQEIKLKLN

>member
-149 IEKYKADFKNNFVIE
+149 IKKYKADFKNNFVIE

-194 NDVLFGDREDFEI
+194 NDVLFGEREDFEI

-288 KSLVEESLDNLIAK
+288 KSLVEESLDKLIAK

-335 DFIKWSKNNDVPV
+335 DFIKWSKNNNVPV

-478 DEVQEIMN
+478 EEVQEIMN

-564 DLASRNKD
+564 DLASQNKD

-672 EQVMES
+672 EQVKES

-807 FFVNSK
+807 FFVNPK

-839 KHTFNNLLDFSKKV
+839 KHTFKNLLDFSKKV

-899 ALFAGDL
+899 ELFAGDL

-997 FDDESGSMDGI
+997 FDDETGSMDGI

-1045 TMYRMRVKS
+1045 TMYRMRVKN

-1077 GDSLQEIKVKLN
+1077 GDSLQEIKLKLN

>member
-1 MKSSFAHLRVSSEYS
+1 MNRSFAHLRVSSEYS
-16 IFKGLLSVEKLV
+16 IFKGLLSIEKLV

-70 NIARSSEDRPYEFLC
+70 NIARSQEDRPYEFLC

-105 NQSKSILYDDFLNIC
+105 SQSKAIIYDDFLNIC
-120 NDIFVITGSENSE
+120 NDIFIITGSENSE

-140 DKENEAVEL
+140 DNEKEAVML
-149 IEKYKADFKNNFVIE
+149 VEKYKRDFKNNFVIE

-185 RLSIPVIAT
+185 RLNIPVIAT

-238 DEMQDLFGDFPDVL
+238 DEMQDLFKDFPEVI

-265 IEPDGYFL
+265 LEPDGYFL
-273 PEYPVPDGQD
+273 PEYPVPEGQN
-283 FDTHL
+283 FDSHL
-288 KSLVEESLDNLIAK
+288 KSLVEENLNNLTAK
-302 FDNDKVEEYKARVK
+302 FAKDQLEEYKARVK

-355 AGSLVAFCLGIT
+355 AGSLVAYCLGIT
-367 ALDPIKHGLLFERF
+367 AIDPIKHGLLFERF

-425 MAARGVVRDVTR
+425 MAAKGVVRDVTR
-437 ALGKPYSL
+437 ALGKPYNL
-445 GDRISKMIPFEIG
+445 GDRISKMIPFELG

-511 LSDFSPIYFDSDTSS
+511 LADFSPIYYDSETSS
-526 VLTQFDK
+526 ALTQFDK

-555 DKAIKSIND
+555 DKAIKSINN
-564 DLASRNKD
+564 DLASKNED
-572 QLDISNIDL
+572 LLDISTIDL

-611 RLKPTKFEE
+611 RLQPTKFEE

-706 KQRTIFVNGCKD
+706 KQRAIFVNGCKE
-718 NNIKEDLANKIF
+718 NNIKEDLANRIF

-786 KECKDMNISVL
+786 KECKDMGITVL
-797 SPNILTSGTN
+797 SPDILTSGTN
-807 FFVNSK
+807 FFVNPK

-825 VAESFIYHLSDIRE
+825 VAESFIYHLSEIRE
-839 KHTFNNLLDFSKKV
+839 KNTFKDLLDFSKKV

-875 CDSRSIA
+875 CDSRSVAI
-882 LACIPDMLK
+882 ACIPDMLK
-891 EGDKKASD
+891 EADKKASD

-958 RSHKISDLDANT
+958 RSHKIFDLDANI

-1008 ILSDLYEEK
+1008 ILSELYEEK
-1017 YGIIQEDT
+1017 YGIIKEGK
-1025 ILKFYGSVEVD
+1025 ILSFSGSIESD

-1045 TMYRMRVKS
+1045 KMYRMRVKDLK
-1054 INAVESDLVDS
+1054 AVESIIVDS

-1072 CDTVS
+1072 CDTDN
-1077 GDSLQEIKVKLN
+1077 GDSLQEIKLQLK
-1089 KIDPDFWGGES
+1089 KIDSDFWGGES

-1108 DSTEA
+1108 DNAEA
-1113 LISLNDNFMIDLN
+1113 IISLNDSFMIDLN

-1135 IFGDNKIKLS
+1135 IFGDEKIKLS

>member
-37 AIALTDHSNMFGL
+37 AIALTDHCNMFGL

-140 DKENEAVEL
+140 EKENEAVEL

-316 YELDQIKT
+316 YELEQIKT

-335 DFIKWSKNNDVPV
+335 DFIKWSKNNNVPV

-735 FAGYGFNKSH
+735 FAGHGFNKSH

-807 FFVNSK
+807 FFVNPK

-899 ALFAGDL
+899 ELFAGDL
-906 FSNVEED
+906 ISNVEED

-997 FDDESGSMDGI
+997 FDDETGSMDGI

-1045 TMYRMRVKS
+1045 TMYRMRVKN

-1077 GDSLQEIKVKLN
+1077 GDSLQEIKLKLN